1 MTDRLAIFPPAI
13 AAVPERE
20 AQGEIAAIYADIRA
34 TFRVGIVNL
43 LWRHLATI
51 EGALSWSWAALK
63 PLFAGGHI
71 AAAANG
77 FRAARVV
84 PWVPPLPREALAC
97 AGLGTVAQ
105 AEVAKLVAAY
115 DRVNPL
121 SLIAS
126 QLLRAA
132 LSGQPA
138 ATAWPGA
145 PAQDVGSPIPL
156 PPLPD
161 LAALPPAEAALVLR
175 LNSLGSIRPRP
186 VLTSLYRHLALWP
199 GALALA
205 YAVLAPLDETGALQ
219 SAGAAALRLAEEHA
233 APLQGLIATCALAP
247 CAGALDA
254 ALEALIGDSLMRMTV
269 AASVLRAA
277 FPS

>member
-1 MTDRLAIFPPAI
+1 MTEALPVRPRAI
-13 AAVPERE
+13 AAISERD

-34 TFRVGIVNL
+34 TFRAGVVNL

-51 EGALSWSWAALK
+51 DGALPWAWTALK

-77 FRAARVV
+77 FRATRPLPRVLR
-84 PWVPPLPREALAC
+84 LPREALAC
-97 AGLGTVAQ
+97 AGLGIAAQ
-105 AEVAKLVAAY
+105 ADVTNLLAAY

-126 QLLRAA
+126 QLLRDA
-132 LSGQPA
+132 LAGQPS
-138 ATAWPGA
+138 ATVWPGA
-145 PAQDVGSPIPL
+145 PAQDVGSPLPL

-161 LAALPPAEAALVLR
+161 LDALPPTEAALVLR
-175 LNSLGSIRPRP
+175 LNRLGSIGPEP

-205 YAVLAPLDETGALQ
+205 YAVLAPLDAAGELQ
-219 SAGAAALRLAEEHA
+219 AAGTASLRLAEEHA
-233 APLQGLIATCALAP
+233 APLEGLIPTADLPP
-247 CAGALDA
+247 CAAALDA
-254 ALEALIGDSLMRMTV
+254 ALGRLIEDSLMRMTV

-277 FPS
+277 FPG